1 MLLKMLIFLFFFISI
16 IALVHFYLWQ
26 KLVNGI
32 ISNKKLKIVAT
43 VILACLAV
51 LIPASMMI
59 SRQSDSTVFIRYFSF
74 IPMTWLGFMML
85 LFFFFA
91 ATDLISLIL
100 KIITKLKSKKVKVSK
115 DAIENPDRRDA
126 FKKIA
131 AVTAYSTIF
140 PIGGFAVYNGM
151 RKPTVIKKSLAIN
164 NFPEALNGFKIVQL
178 TDLHLGLT
186 IAGKWLN
193 KVVEQVNM
201 LNPDLVVITGDLI
214 DGEVSLLAGEVESLT
229 KLKSKHGVFFVT
241 GNHEYYFGVEK
252 WVNHLK
258 TIGINVLLNE
268 NVKIGDNKDFFYLA
282 GVNDH
287 DAKRVSDKFV
297 PDFDK
302 ALSGLS
308 NDESVILLAHQPAAV
323 FEAEKFNVDLMLSGH
338 THGGQIWPFNYLLP
352 IRQPYLKGLYRHNK
366 KLQIYVNQGTGYW
379 GPPMRLGTECEI
391 TEITLNNGN

>member
-1 MLLKMLIFLFFFISI
+1 MLIFLFFFISI